1 MAMLEGTS
9 EAMLGIVDGHNAL
22 FGKTPQD
29 IARQI
34 IRAGQDKPLRRRI
47 GQNGYETVT
56 KLLEPDAVVVELIEN
71 IESAMKR

>member
-1 MAMLEGTS
+1 MFEGTS
-9 EAMLGIVDGHNAL
+9 EAMPGIVDGHNAL

-34 IRAGQDKPLRRRI
+34 IRAGQDKTLRRRI

-56 KLLEPDAVVVELIEN
+56 TLFDPDTVVAELIES